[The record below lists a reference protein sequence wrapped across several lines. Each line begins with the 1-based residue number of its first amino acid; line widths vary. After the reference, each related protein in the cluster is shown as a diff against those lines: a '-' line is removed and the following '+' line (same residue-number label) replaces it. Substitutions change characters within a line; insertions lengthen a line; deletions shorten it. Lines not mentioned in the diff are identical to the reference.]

1 MKRVDALA
9 SLFIGGMAAVLMLAV
24 SRNLLLPPAVTQHLT
39 SFLLAFPLLTLA
51 AIAIGSFLGR
61 RVRVLYQF
69 TKYALV
75 GGLNFL
81 VDLGVL
87 NLLIALT
94 DTSQGVYASTLKAI
108 SFLVAMTWSFFWNKF
123 WTFGTHSA
131 TRAGRQFVG
140 FFVVSAIGLL
150 INVAAFAAINNHAAL
165 GGDIPPRTWA
175 NVAAAGAA
183 VTSILWNFLGY
194 KFVVFRGA
202 GMPGPNP
209 RRRSPA

>member
-1 MKRVDALA
+1 MKSVDALA

-24 SRNLLLPPAVTQHLT
+24 SRNLLLPSAVTLHLT
-39 SFLLAFPLLTLA
+39 SFLVAFPLLTLA
-51 AIAIGSFLGR
+51 AIAVGSLLGR

-87 NLLIALT
+87 NLLIAVT
-94 DTSQGVYASTLKAI
+94 DTAHGAYANMLKAI

-123 WTFGTHSA
+123 WTFGSPSA
-131 TRAGRQFVG
+131 SRAGRQFIG
-140 FFVVSAIGLL
+140 FVMVSAVGLL
-150 INVAAFAAINNHAAL
+150 INVAAFAVINNNVAL
-165 GGDIPPRTWA
+165 GGGIPPRTWA

-183 VTSILWNFLGY
+183 VTSIFWNFLGY
-194 KFVVFRGA
+194 KFVVFEGRNA
-202 GMPGPNP
+202 
-209 RRRSPA
+209 